1 MRRYVYPPTWRLVAL
16 GLSLG
21 ASAMVAGTSGH
32 PYLGIVSRNVFGLV
46 SAQPQVKDPP
56 PTPLAKVRVVGI
68 TTMLGDR
75 RALLKVSLP
84 ALPPEPAKEFS
95 CILTVGQR
103 EGPVEVLE
111 IDERA
116 GSVRVNNSGT
126 VAVLTLEQEGPRPQS
141 PSLPLAPLPMPLQ
154 SAARR

>member
-1 MRRYVYPPTWRLVAL
+1 
-16 GLSLG
+16 
-21 ASAMVAGTSGH
+21 
-32 PYLGIVSRNVFGLV
+32 
-46 SAQPQVKDPP
+46 
-56 PTPLAKVRVVGI
+56 
-68 TTMLGDR
+68 MLGDR